1 MGKKEAVK
9 VAAGFVVTVL
19 LLVVAITL
27 LQISFGIKKEEQG
40 LPTQASAAP
49 VVVIDAGHGGM
60 DGGAVAPDGTAEKE
74 INLEISE
81 ILACIMEVSGVKAV
95 MTRTEDVMLDGEG
108 LTGSAK
114 LRDLK
119 QRLVIASQY
128 PDALLVSIHCNKFP
142 LESCKGLQVYYSG
155 HTEAEEVA
163 ETVQESFLKI
173 DPANHRQIKK
183 ADTSIYLLN
192 RAKIPSILVECGFL
206 SNKEELA
213 RLKTEEYRK
222 MLALVVAGGILGGNI
237 NREIH

>member
-1 MGKKEAVK
+1 MKIGFIGTGSWATALAQVLCDNGHDVLLYGISQEEVNDINDNHQNSRFFKD
-9 VAAGFVVTVL
+9 VALSEKIKATDQMNDILDREVL
-19 LLVVAITL
+19 LLGIPSKAMESVL
-27 LQISFGIKKEEQG
+27 L
-40 LPTQASAAP
+40 
-49 VVVIDAGHGGM
+49 
-60 DGGAVAPDGTAEKE
+60 
-74 INLEISE
+74 
-81 ILACIMEVSGVKAV
+81 
-95 MTRTEDVMLDGEG
+95 
-108 LTGSAK
+108 
-114 LRDLK
+114 DLK

-213 RLKTEEYRK
+213 RLKTEDYRK